1 MEENI
6 DNIENENE
14 NNIDNG
20 NQENVQNNN
29 NEDLNQN
36 EGNAQENQQI
46 QNNNQ
51 NQVNNGNNPQQNE
64 ILRKRKEENNK
75 TVEIIKSKI
84 KDLTAKFNFCM
95 KYYGIMNKIITVLK
109 DLTYE
114 KLTNSINECF
124 NYFSFFKHSSELYSS
139 FAERIK
145 ETNSSIMSSL
155 NIPKMN
161 DNFLLGEMQ
170 KTQNLLCKNL
180 SSISTGLKQ
189 NIISKG
195 PLSKLEEKVDKIN
208 SIKKANS
215 HKFKDVEELLKKVF
229 KHYHKYDKLFE
240 SYLPSLVPNNEGNN
254 NNRNRVL
261 QRPPLVDTPDFVL
274 IVNELMERINKLV
287 LSINLFV
294 IDTKDTFYKINQ
306 LFVEMNNLVKES
318 VLIYIKESKNV
329 FNIDVAKNFEEIENY
344 YKELDKKNEDKMFKL
359 NLIFNS
365 KESQENIHTLL
376 DQYHTL
382 LSKSGR
388 VKNELIADKT
398 KFSIEKYTNLLLFF
412 EWLISISPQ
421 PNEVPVKDLIIKE
434 LKIKRDPGVFKSW
447 RDSIM
452 IFTRQS
458 HLLIYDN
465 STDKEENFVK
475 IFELDKT
482 SYRKK
487 LDNKKPFLF
496 ELTANRK
503 GKVMDFKGTYLYDGL
518 NEKTANQI
526 HPLILST
533 YT

>member
-1 MEENI
+1 
-6 DNIENENE
+6 
-14 NNIDNG
+14 
-20 NQENVQNNN
+20 
-29 NEDLNQN
+29 
-36 EGNAQENQQI
+36 
-46 QNNNQ
+46 
-51 NQVNNGNNPQQNE
+51 
-64 ILRKRKEENNK
+64 
-75 TVEIIKSKI
+75 
-84 KDLTAKFNFCM
+84 
-95 KYYGIMNKIITVLK
+95 
-109 DLTYE
+109 
-114 KLTNSINECF
+114 
-124 NYFSFFKHSSELYSS
+124 
-139 FAERIK
+139 
-145 ETNSSIMSSL
+145 
-155 NIPKMN
+155 
-161 DNFLLGEMQ
+161 
-170 KTQNLLCKNL
+170 
-180 SSISTGLKQ
+180 
-189 NIISKG
+189 
-195 PLSKLEEKVDKIN
+195 
-208 SIKKANS
+208 
-215 HKFKDVEELLKKVF
+215 
-229 KHYHKYDKLFE
+229 
-240 SYLPSLVPNNEGNN
+240 
-254 NNRNRVL
+254 
-261 QRPPLVDTPDFVL
+261 
-274 IVNELMERINKLV
+274 
-287 LSINLFV
+287 
-294 IDTKDTFYKINQ
+294 
-306 LFVEMNNLVKES
+306 
-318 VLIYIKESKNV
+318 
-329 FNIDVAKNFEEIENY
+329 
-344 YKELDKKNEDKMFKL
+344 MFKL